1 MQCASAHLP
10 QVCVDEDTVSILL
23 GKLKALDRRRVMRL
37 VSGFTWWRRS
47 LKYLSVQGYR

>member
-1 MQCASAHLP
+1 MHLHCK
-10 QVCVDEDTVSILL
+10 QVCVDENTVSVLL
-23 GKLKALDRRRVMRL
+23 GKLKALDRRRVKLL